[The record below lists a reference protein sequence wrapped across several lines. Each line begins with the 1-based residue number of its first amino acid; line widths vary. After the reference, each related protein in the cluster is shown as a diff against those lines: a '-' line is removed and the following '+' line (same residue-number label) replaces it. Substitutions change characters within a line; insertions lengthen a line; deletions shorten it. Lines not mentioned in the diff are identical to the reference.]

1 MKKTALLYAAIAIL
15 IAVIMW
21 QWVAGGSSSAQLQQI
36 GKYAGQLHMLSGIGP
51 LRSAHLHA
59 DVKVYI
65 NGKAVDFSQGKYQ
78 LTTDFIHFEEG
89 IGDVTHTHA
98 TGLTIGHL
106 LNSVG
111 IGMSDGC
118 IDFEGNKYCNEKNKT
133 IKFYVNGKLND
144 EFSSYE
150 IRDLDRYLV
159 SYGAEGEEAIKK
171 QLDSVTNLAQKYSGK

>member
-15 IAVIMW
+15 IAMIIW
-21 QWVAGGSSSAQLQQI
+21 QWVSGGSSSAQLQQV
-36 GKYAGQLHMLSGIGP
+36 GRYADQLHMLSGIGP

-65 NGKAVDFSQGKYQ
+65 NGKAVDFSQRKYQ

-98 TGLTIGHL
+98 TGLTLGHL

-111 IGMSDGC
+111 IKLGDGC
-118 IDFEGNKYCNEKNKT
+118 INFEGNDYCNGNNKT
-133 IKFYVNGKLND
+133 IKLYINGKPNGEL
-144 EFSSYE
+144 SSYE
-150 IRDLDRYLV
+150 IRDLDRLLV
-159 SYGAEGEEAIKK
+159 SYGDEGEEAIKK